1 VSDAGEPADPT
12 AGEGAAAGVE
22 AEAEAVTGGGGGAD
36 GADRLVEVDG
46 LKTYYE
52 TGGLLRSTPVKAV
65 DGVDLHIERGETLGL
80 VGESGCGKTTLGR
93 TLVQLEDATEGEV
106 LFDGRDV
113 TRLRG
118 AELKEWRKN
127 AQMVFQDPE
136 SSLNDRMTVGEIIRE
151 PLDVHAVG
159 TPRERR
165 DRVRELLRTVGL
177 QEEHYYRYPHQFSG
191 GQRQRVGIARALA
204 LEPEFVVLDEPVSAL
219 DVSVQAKVL
228 NLLEDL
234 QAEFDL
240 TYLFIAHD
248 LSVVRHI
255 CDRVAVMYLGHVME
269 VGETEELFESP
280 KNPYT
285 YSLLS
290 AIPDT
295 DPTAEKRRVTLRGTP
310 PSPRFPPEG
319 CPFSTRCPVKIR
331 PPAYRDVDD
340 DVWEGIEVFRDIL
353 RERERAEKS
362 IAERAREVLGLETR
376 FSDIDEILLEVF
388 DGTPG
393 RSAPSAGSGAG
404 SDPLASLPESV
415 RPTVVEAVGA
425 VRDGEEARAR
435 QLLADEFGSDCDA
448 RLPDHNE
455 VSETGRVSLCHR
467 HLGEYEEPEP
477 VFERVLGGVPGEQR
491 GADGGAGTAGVDD

>member
-1 VSDAGEPADPT
+1 MSDTSEPTEGSGTTSP
-12 AGEGAAAGVE
+12 GEGTAASADAAAT
-22 AEAEAVTGGGGGAD
+22 AEGGGAGGSGD
-36 GADRLVEVDG
+36 EPLVEVEG
-46 LKTYYE
+46 LKTYYGS
-52 TGGLLRSTPVKAV
+52 GGLLDSNPVKAV

-118 AELKEWRKN
+118 AELKEWRRN

-136 SSLNDRMTVGEIIRE
+136 SSLNDRMTVGEIVRE
-151 PLDVHAVG
+151 PLDVHEVG

-165 DRVRELLRTVGL
+165 DRVRELLETVGL

-204 LEPEFVVLDEPVSAL
+204 LSPEFVVLDEPVSAL

-234 QAEFDL
+234 QEEFDL
-240 TYLFIAHD
+240 TYLLIAHD

-269 VGETEELFESP
+269 VGETEELFEDP

-290 AIPDT
+290 AIPET

-310 PSPRFPPEG
+310 PSPRYPPSG
-319 CPFSTRCPVKIR
+319 CPFTTRCPVKIR
-331 PPAYRDVDD
+331 PPDYRDVED
-340 DVWEGIEVFRDIL
+340 DVWEGIEALRDIL
-353 RERERAEKS
+353 RERERAERS
-362 IAERAREVLGLETR
+362 LTERARSALGLETR
-376 FSDIDEILLEVF
+376 FSDIDEIVREVF
-388 DGTPG
+388 GDGTGTG
-393 RSAPSAGSGAG
+393 RDGNAV
-404 SDPLASLPESV
+404 LESLPEAV
-415 RPTVVEAVGA
+415 RSTVREAVEA
-425 VRDGEEARAR
+425 VRDGEEAHAR
-435 QLLADEFGSDCDA
+435 RTLAEAFESDCDA
-448 RLPDHNE
+448 RMPAHNP

-467 HLGEYEEPEP
+467 HLEEYEEPGP
-477 VFERVLGGVPGEQR
+477 VFERALGGVPGER
-491 GADGGAGTAGVDD
+491 RGGDPGAPAGADDRP

>member
-1 VSDAGEPADPT
+1 MSDASRSGTPTTPEESSGASPGEH
-12 AGEGAAAGVE
+12 
-22 AEAEAVTGGGGGAD
+22 
-36 GADRLVEVDG
+36 LVEVNG

-52 TGGLLRSTPVKAV
+52 SGGLLSSNPVKAV

-93 TLVQLEDATEGEV
+93 TLVQLEDATDGEV

-113 TRLRG
+113 TKLRG
-118 AELKEWRKN
+118 SELKQWRRN

-165 DRVRELLRTVGL
+165 DKVRDLLRTVGL

-191 GQRQRVGIARALA
+191 GQRQRIGIARALA

-234 QAEFDL
+234 QEEFDL

-269 VGETEELFESP
+269 VGDTEELFENP

-310 PSPRFPPEG
+310 PSPRFPPDG
-319 CPFSTRCPVKIR
+319 CPFTTRCPVKIR
-331 PPAYRDVDD
+331 PSEYRDIDD
-340 DVWEGIEVFRDIL
+340 DVWEGIEVLRDIL

-362 IAERAREVLGLETR
+362 LGERAREALGLETR
-376 FSDIDEILLEVF
+376 FSDIDEILWEIF
-388 DGTPG
+388 GDGEG
-393 RSAPSAGSGAG
+393 ARSAAIEDRHGADG
-404 SDPLASLPESV
+404 MLSTLPDAV
-415 RPTVVEAVGA
+415 RPTVSEAVEAARNG
-425 VRDGEEARAR
+425 DEERAR
-435 QLLADEFGSDCDA
+435 EVLTEEFGSACDA
-448 RLPDHNE
+448 ERPAHNV

-467 HLGEYEEPEP
+467 HLDEYEEPEP
-477 VFERVLGGVPGEQR
+477 VFERRLGGVPGESGSR
-491 GADGGAGTAGVDD
+491 GGDTGAPADVDD